1 MIDIGII
8 IEDARQVVQMEE
20 YLNNEVD
27 MRVLFCVASLSSLQ
41 KVLVTK
47 GEPHVILLEEGL
59 VNLPEYVGM
68 MRGRSKVR
76 TLMYLNTVDGQ
87 AASLH
92 RFSLNGCFVR
102 TQPLEDLVQAFRL
115 VQQHQAYISPVLAAQ
130 VMQLIRVN
138 PHERYMDILTKREVE
153 IIELVCQGLTYK
165 QIAEKMYITSFTV
178 NQHLKKV
185 YVKMN
190 VHSKSELISKVL
202 TDKHG

>member
-20 YLNNEVD
+20 FLNNQEG

-41 KVLVTK
+41 KALATK
-47 GEPHVILLEEGL
+47 GEPQVILLEEGL
-59 VNLPEYVGM
+59 VNLTEYIEM
-68 MRGRSKVR
+68 MRDRDKVR
-76 TLMYLNTVDGQ
+76 TLIYLNSEDGSS
-87 AASLH
+87 ATFH
-92 RFSLNGCFVR
+92 RFILNGCFVR
-102 TQPLEDLVQAFRL
+102 TQPLADLVQAIRL
-115 VQQHQAYISPVLAAQ
+115 VHQYQAYISPLLAAR
-130 VMQLIRVN
+130 VIRLIRVN
-138 PHERYMDILTKREVE
+138 PHERYMDILTKREME

-165 QIAEKMYITSFTV
+165 QIADRMYITSFTV

-185 YVKMN
+185 YVKLN